1 MLSPERKLEMVQS
14 LQDDHVV
21 LTDIICEV
29 VADTKADMIVLK
41 RDNFDIPSLE
51 QDQYLLQ
58 QLDNEY
64 LSLCE
69 KDQVKAVDIIEKI
82 YELSDKYDKL
92 RMSI

>member
-14 LQDDHVV
+14 LHDDHVV

>member
-29 VADTKADMIVLK
+29 VADTKADMIILK